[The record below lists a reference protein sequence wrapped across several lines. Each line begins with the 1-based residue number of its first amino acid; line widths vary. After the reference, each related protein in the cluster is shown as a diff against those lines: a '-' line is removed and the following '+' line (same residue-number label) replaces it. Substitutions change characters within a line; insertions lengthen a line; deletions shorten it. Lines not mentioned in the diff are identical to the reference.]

1 MTILPDQLLKE
12 FRKFIKLVHIYNQ
25 SSIVNICI
33 YVYNINKLYSIIK
46 FYLKFSYHR
55 YYRSTDAFKYFSCT
69 RKTRIMI
76 LLRNCAFRV
85 IESSRCDIFVDPMKQ
100 HEDRK
105 YTCRHSS
112 FYYSIGLQLAWEL
125 VAQLWKETGKRTY
138 ISIFFEFIATTRVL
152 CYDIKWIIIEY
163 LEYPV
168 WFILLYLLN

>member
-1 MTILPDQLLKE
+1 MK
-12 FRKFIKLVHIYNQ
+12 
-25 SSIVNICI
+25 
-33 YVYNINKLYSIIK
+33 
-46 FYLKFSYHR
+46 
-55 YYRSTDAFKYFSCT
+55 
-69 RKTRIMI
+69 KTRIMI

-85 IESSRCDIFVDPMKQ
+85 IESFRCDIFVDPMKQ

-138 ISIFFEFIATTRVL
+138 ISIFFEFIATARVL

-163 LEYPV
+163 RKYPV
-168 WFILLYLLN
+168 WFILLYLLD